1 MNTVTLPAICDRA
14 AARALYP
21 ELCDSIG
28 PERLCV
34 DASGVERTG
43 QAVLQ
48 VLASAA
54 TTQSGISLREP
65 SEPFVRAVQL
75 AGLETILGSDND
87 EAGAA

>member
-28 PERLCV
+28 PERLSV
-34 DASGVERTG
+34 NASAVERTG
-43 QAVLQ
+43 QAMLQ

-54 TTQSGISLREP
+54 TTESGISIEEP
-65 SEPFVRAVQL
+65 SEPFVKAIKL
-75 AGLETILGSDND
+75 AGLETILGSDNQ
-87 EAGAA
+87 ETGAA